1 MPWFLSRHNQTIK
14 RGIKMENRINWSDQD
29 WAKHLGIEVKDL
41 PRVRNFI
48 NDNYDVATV
57 RNQFTNKYSV
67 ALYKYHKSPSGFK
80 TLQLMAT
87 ANQEFA
93 ESAQAVKYANE
104 QFLSKLEM
112 TDLWAKSLNMPK
124 RALQLLSIR
133 ER

>member
-1 MPWFLSRHNQTIK
+1 
-14 RGIKMENRINWSDQD
+14 MENRINWSDQD

-41 PRVRNFI
+41 PRVRDFV
-48 NDNYDVATV
+48 NDNYYVTTV
-57 RNQFTNKYSV
+57 RNQITNKYSV

-80 TLQLMAT
+80 TLQLVAT
-87 ANQEFA
+87 ANKEFA

-104 QFLSKLEM
+104 NFLSTLEI
-112 TDLWAKSLNMPK
+112 TDAWTQSLNIPK

>member
-1 MPWFLSRHNQTIK
+1 M
-14 RGIKMENRINWSDQD
+14 GNRINWSDQD

-41 PRVRNFI
+41 QRVRNFI
-48 NDNYDVATV
+48 QDNYDVTIV
-57 RNQFTNKYSV
+57 RNQNTNKYTV

-87 ANQEFA
+87 ANQEFV
-93 ESAQAVKYANE
+93 ESAKAAKYANE

-112 TDLWAKSLNMPK
+112 TDLWAKSLNIPK